1 MKTSNWLA
9 NIFEWNR
16 QVIEAAETPFAKLAI
31 FILPILSPV
40 VPAFMTGLHVY
51 KLMHVIFDFGEY
63 TFAIS
68 MSMAFI
74 VSIVLELIGYV
85 GAISFVRD
93 VYDYV
98 KTRTLEYLIPA
109 VINMLVYS
117 FYLVIMYL
125 INFQLGKYF
134 ETPDIVNKIVGLLSF
149 ITVPTGLLAA
159 NHLNKKERDEVGERR
174 YQEKREDKLKEKA
187 IKKGINIF
195 QTGQAAAT
203 ETPRRVSEK
212 HASDF
217 KERIPQM
224 LQEQYS
230 KDGRVLELTE
240 ITAKLKLD
248 HGKNKGFVST
258 ERKKWMERN
267 NISKGAGSDKLTF

>member
-40 VPAFMTGLHVY
+40 VPAFMTGLHVF
-51 KLMHVIFDFGEY
+51 KLMHVIFDFGEKTY
-63 TFAIS
+63 QVSI
-68 MSMAFI
+68 SMAF
-74 VSIVLELIGYV
+74 VVGVVLELIGYV

-93 VYDYV
+93 VYEFV
-98 KTRTLEYLIPA
+98 KTRTLEYLVPA
-109 VINMLVYS
+109 VINGLAYG
-117 FYLVIMYL
+117 FYLLAMYL
-125 INFQLGKYF
+125 INFQLGQYF
-134 ETPDIVNKIVGLLSF
+134 QTPDIVNNIVGLLSF

-159 NHLNKKERDEVGERR
+159 NHLSKKERDEIG
-174 YQEKREDKLKEKA
+174 EKRHQEALDFKLKQKA
-187 IKKGINIF
+187 LNKGINIF
-195 QTGQAAAT
+195 QTGQPAA

-217 KERIPQM
+217 KEKIPQM

-267 NISKGAGSDKLTF
+267 NISKGASSDKLTF